1 MMGKKLKILAV
12 CGFGV
17 GTSLILK
24 MNIEKVLKVNGIAA
38 EVENADITTAGSVNA
53 DVIFTS
59 KELYSVLISSV
70 KVPLIQI
77 SNFLSNAEITE
88 KGIPIIKELMK

>member
-1 MMGKKLKILAV
+1 MARIKVLAV

-24 MNIEKVLKVNGIAA
+24 MNIEKVLKQKGIDA
-38 EVENADITTAGSVNA
+38 EVTNADITTATGISA

-59 KELYSVLISSV
+59 KELYSQLQGKS
-70 KVPLIQI
+70 KAPLIQI
-77 SNFLSNAEITE
+77 DNFMSNKEIEE
-88 KGIPIIKELMK
+88 KGMPVIKGLM